1 MEPPLRGSERPMTGC
16 VDAEAAL
23 AGLGSS
29 GLRHIA
35 LFYRDQACCR
45 SEILRFAQAGLA
57 VGQPTLIALP
67 GDESRRIASQLSGE
81 PGDLVCVDICDLGR
95 NPARIIPALREFA
108 DRHAGRQVRLVEE
121 PVWPERSAPE
131 ACEAI
136 RSEALLNL
144 ALSGARASVL
154 CPFDVVRLPPPVIA
168 GARQTHPEHLVR
180 GRSAEASP
188 QPGVPWQFPP
198 GYDDPLPRPPATA
211 DSLSYDSNLGRVRRL
226 VERHARR
233 SRLGPHRVADLVLSV
248 NEVAS
253 NTLNHAAGGGMLHV
267 WDTGEEILCQTHDTG
282 RITDPLAGRIRRSPD
297 SRGHGLFVVNQV
309 CDLVEL
315 RTGWT
320 GTTIRLHMHRDLA

>member
-1 MEPPLRGSERPMTGC
+1 MRGG
-16 VDAEAAL
+16 VDAEVEL
-23 AGLGSS
+23 TGLGNG
-29 GLRHIA
+29 GLRHVA
-35 LFYRDQACCR
+35 FFYRDQA
-45 SEILRFAQAGLA
+45 SYQSGIVRFARVGLA
-57 VGQPTLIALP
+57 MGEPTLIALP
-67 GDESRRIASQLSGE
+67 GDESGRIADQLAGE
-81 PGDLVCVDICDLGR
+81 PGELVCVDISDLGR
-95 NPARIIPALREFA
+95 NPARIIPALRAFVG
-108 DRHAGRQVRLVEE
+108 RHAGQRVRVVEE
-121 PVWPERSAPE
+121 PVWPGRSASQE
-131 ACEAI
+131 CEAI

-180 GRSAEASP
+180 GRSAEASS

-198 GYDDPLPRPPATA
+198 GYDDPLPLPPPTA
-211 DSLSYDSNLGRVRRL
+211 DSLSYDADLARVRGL

-233 SRLGPHRVADLVLSV
+233 SRLGPHRVADLVLAV

-253 NTLNHAAGGGMLHV
+253 NTLNHAAGGGTLHV
-267 WDTGEEILCQTHDTG
+267 WDTGEEILCQAHDTG
-282 RITDPLAGRIRRSPD
+282 RITDPLAGRIRRSPE

-320 GTTIRLHMHRDLA
+320 GTTIRLHMHRDMA